1 MEPLTAIFLGPQGC
15 GKGTHAELLEAHLQ
29 KNDPSRQVLYFSA
42 GKQLRA
48 FVEEK
53 SYTADLNRS
62 IIDKGGLLPTFLSVH
77 VFADQL
83 MREMKGNEHLLI
95 DGFPR
100 TEDQVPIL
108 DSALRFYKR
117 EQPVVVYI
125 NISDEEAVRRLLK
138 RGRADDTEEGIR
150 ARLAWTREHMEPI
163 LAWFRGNAA
172 YRVAEIN
179 GERSIEE
186 VHADVDKALG
196 LA

>member
-1 MEPLTAIFLGPQGC
+1 MEPLTVIFLGPQGC
-15 GKGTHAELLEAHLQ
+15 GKGTHAELLEAYLQ
-29 KNDPSRQVLYFSA
+29 KNDPSRPVLYFSA

-48 FVEEK
+48 FVQEK

-62 IIDKGGLLPTFLSVH
+62 IIEKGGLLPTFLSVH

-117 EQPVVVYI
+117 EQPVVIYI
-125 NISDEEAVRRLLK
+125 NISDDEAVKRLLK

-163 LAWFRGNAA
+163 LAWFRGNSA

-179 GERSIEE
+179 GERTIEE
-186 VHADVDKALG
+186 VHTDIDKALG
-196 LA
+196 VA

>member
-1 MEPLTAIFLGPQGC
+1 MEQQTIIFLGPQGC
-15 GKGTHAELLEAHLQ
+15 GKGTHAELLEARL
-29 KNDPSRQVLYFSA
+29 KRDDASRPVLYFSA

-62 IIDKGGLLPTFLSVH
+62 IIEKGGLLPTFLSVH

-83 MREMKGNEHLLI
+83 MRDMKGNEHLLI

-100 TEDQVPIL
+100 TEDQVPVL

-117 EQPVVVYI
+117 EKPVVMYI
-125 NISDEEAVRRLLK
+125 NISDEEAVKRLLK

-150 ARLAWTREHMEPI
+150 ARLAWTREHMDPI
-163 LAWFRGNAA
+163 LAWFRGSGM
-172 YRVAEIN
+172 YRVVEIN
-179 GERSIEE
+179 GERTIEE
-186 VHADVDKALG
+186 VHADIDKALG
-196 LA
+196 FA

>member
-1 MEPLTAIFLGPQGC
+1 MPQQTIIFLGPQGC
-15 GKGTHAELLEAHLQ
+15 GKGTHAELLETYLQ
-29 KNDPSRQVLYFSA
+29 KTDSSRPVLYFSA

-48 FVEEK
+48 FVQEK

-62 IIDKGGLLPTFLSVH
+62 IIEKGGLLPTFLSVH

-100 TEDQVPIL
+100 TEDQVPVL

-117 EQPVVVYI
+117 EKPVVMYI
-125 NISDEEAVRRLLK
+125 NISDEEAVKRLLK

-150 ARLAWTREHMEPI
+150 ARLAWTREHMDPI
-163 LAWFRGNAA
+163 LAWFRANSM
-172 YRVAEIN
+172 YRVVEIN
-179 GERSIEE
+179 GERTIEE
-186 VHADVDKALG
+186 VHADIDKALG
-196 LA
+196 FA

>member
-1 MEPLTAIFLGPQGC
+1 MNPLTVIFLGPQGC
-15 GKGTHAELLEAHLQ
+15 GKGTHAELLEAYLR
-29 KNDPSRQVLYFSA
+29 KSDPPRQVLYFSA

-62 IIDKGGLLPTFLSVH
+62 IIEKGGLLPTFLSVH

-100 TEDQVPIL
+100 TEDQVPVL

-125 NISDEEAVRRLLK
+125 NISDEEAVKRLLK

-163 LAWFRGNAA
+163 LAWFRGNPA

-186 VHADVDKALG
+186 VHADVDRALG